1 MLGLGSIFYVSLLLI
16 NAMAILNEERF
27 LAISMSSADTCEGQ
41 ALMGLPLVGWTS
53 KSTQSAQQNVYHQPY
68 DPYSGIGMNGPGQ
81 DIGVKAKL
89 INLIGAVRTLMR
101 GTFQYYSTNP
111 CISHSSMIC
120 STINIH

>member
-27 LAISMSSADTCEGQ
+27 LAISTFCYYLRGQ
-41 ALMGLPLVGWTS
+41 ALLTLPIVGWTS

-89 INLIGAVRTLMR
+89 VNLIGAVRTLMR
-101 GTFQYYSTNP
+101 GMSQCY
-111 CISHSSMIC
+111 
-120 STINIH
+120 